1 MLRPRLLSGD
11 DDFVATDDQYDPDKG
26 VMINKYSTWVAAAV
40 NMRIISIKDL
50 TDLLDTSFASA
61 YAVVEDD
68 DYVVAAESDDTATA
82 TEESVYTVASEG
94 ATCKTPDYFG
104 DGFCDD
110 ENNVAACLFDGG
122 DCCESTCGVG
132 YVVSSE
138 CGADHYDCLNTAT
151 SDYVSTSTEDD
162 TAGDDGGGYGYG
174 GNGSSRLRIIDSS
187 AR

>member
-1 MLRPRLLSGD
+1 MHRPRLLSGD

-94 ATCKTPDYFG
+94 AT
-104 DGFCDD
+104 
-110 ENNVAACLFDGG
+110 
-122 DCCESTCGVG
+122 
-132 YVVSSE
+132 
-138 CGADHYDCLNTAT
+138 
-151 SDYVSTSTEDD
+151 
-162 TAGDDGGGYGYG
+162 
-174 GNGSSRLRIIDSS
+174 
-187 AR
+187 